1 MRGLRARLVIV
12 CVLLAGLSALT
23 AAGLIY
29 RQARDLMLTRTE
41 GSVVNEFRLRV
52 ATLTENMQHPPDR
65 AALQQLAN
73 GVAPSFLEAT
83 GAAAY
88 RDSGLIASGDD
99 TGPITSALR
108 RTVVERNRLFYQ
120 RVVRSG
126 VPYLVVGTPVMLGK
140 QAAPSGVEVY
150 LVTPLSKEEGDE
162 AALVTAAQNGAI
174 PVVLLAVVLALVAAR
189 GVLRPVRDLDRA
201 ARRLGTGELD
211 TRLKVSGGDELARL
225 VKTFNATAAALE
237 TNVSELRGMEVKARR
252 FVADVSHEL
261 RTPLASI
268 LVMADMFEEEAGRLE
283 SDLGKAARLMN
294 LEVGRLVRLVED
306 LMEISRFDA
315 GAATLILDEV
325 DAADAVRAC
334 LRTRGWTGRVDLDLP
349 PGIRILL
356 DPRRFDVIVAN
367 LVGNALDHGAPPVTV
382 RLRADG
388 PGGAGDV
395 VIEVQDTGKGVD
407 PRILPHVFDRF
418 SKADAARVRS
428 EGSGLGLAIAL
439 ENARLHGGS
448 IEVANRAGGGAV
460 FTLSLPR
467 RAEAGGPSRDVEA
480 GEPSRDVVVNGP
492 SRGAEAGGPSRG
504 MEAGEPSRDVVVNGP
519 ARDSE
524 GGGSSRGMDTG
535 EPPRDVAAG
544 GPSRRAEAGGLSRG
558 LETGGPSRE
567 VEDG

>member
-1 MRGLRARLVIV
+1 MHGDRMIPGEAGGGRPGTDGGWSTAGGESPGIDGGQPGTGGGRSRRWRPRLPIWVRGLRARLVIV

-120 RVVRSG
+120 RVIRSG
-126 VPYLVVGTPVMLGK
+126 APYLVVGTPVMLGK

-283 SDLGKAARLMN
+283 GDLGQAARLMN

-395 VIEVQDTGKGVD
+395 VIEVQDAGKGVD

-448 IEVANRAGGGAV
+448 IEVANRVGGGAV
-460 FTLSLPR
+460 FTLFLPR
-467 RAEAGGPSRDVEA
+467 RAEVGGPSRDVEA
-480 GEPSRDVVVNGP
+480 
-492 SRGAEAGGPSRG
+492 
-504 MEAGEPSRDVVVNGP
+504 
-519 ARDSE
+519 
-524 GGGSSRGMDTG
+524 GGSSRGMDTG
-535 EPPRDVAAG
+535 ERSPDVAAN
-544 GPSRRAEAGGLSRG
+544 GPSRG

>member
-1 MRGLRARLVIV
+1 MNPVSRRLRLPISVRGLRARLVV
-12 CVLLAGLSALT
+12 VFVLLAGLSALT

-41 GSVVNEFRLRV
+41 WSVVNDFRLRV

-73 GVAPSFLEAT
+73 RVAPSFLEAT

-88 RDSGLIASGDD
+88 RDSGLIASRDD
-99 TGPITSALR
+99 IGAVTPQLR

-120 RVVRSG
+120 RVISSG
-126 VPYLVVGTPVMLGK
+126 TPYLVVGTPVMLGK
-140 QAAPSGVEVY
+140 KAAPSGVEVY
-150 LVTPLSKEEGDE
+150 LVTPLTKEEGDE
-162 AALVTAAQNGAI
+162 AALVTAAQQGVI
-174 PVVLLAVVLALVAAR
+174 PVVVLAVVLALVAAR

-201 ARRLGTGELD
+201 ARRLGEGELD
-211 TRLKVSGGDELARL
+211 TRLKASGSDELARL
-225 VKTFNATAAALE
+225 VNTFNATAAALE

-283 SDLGKAARLMN
+283 GDLGKAARLMN

-315 GAATLILDEV
+315 GAATLILNDI

-334 LRTRGWTGRVDLDLP
+334 LRTRGWTDRVGLDLP
-349 PGIRILL
+349 PGIRVRL

-382 RLRADG
+382 RLSDLG
-388 PGGAGDV
+388 EDILV
-395 VIEVQDTGKGVD
+395 EVEDSGQGLD

-418 SKADAARVRS
+418 YKADVARVRS
-428 EGSGLGLAIAL
+428 EGSGLGLAIAH
-439 ENARLHGGS
+439 ENARLHGGV
-448 IEVANRAGGGAV
+448 IEVANRPGGGAV

-467 RAEAGGPSRDVEA
+467 GGE
-480 GEPSRDVVVNGP
+480 EGP
-492 SRGAEAGGPSRG
+492 
-504 MEAGEPSRDVVVNGP
+504 
-519 ARDSE
+519 
-524 GGGSSRGMDTG
+524 
-535 EPPRDVAAG
+535 
-544 GPSRRAEAGGLSRG
+544 
-558 LETGGPSRE
+558 
-567 VEDG
+567 

>member
-1 MRGLRARLVIV
+1 M
-12 CVLLAGLSALT
+12 
-23 AAGLIY
+23 
-29 RQARDLMLTRTE
+29 
-41 GSVVNEFRLRV
+41 
-52 ATLTENMQHPPDR
+52 
-65 AALQQLAN
+65 
-73 GVAPSFLEAT
+73 
-83 GAAAY
+83 
-88 RDSGLIASGDD
+88 
-99 TGPITSALR
+99 
-108 RTVVERNRLFYQ
+108 
-120 RVVRSG
+120 
-126 VPYLVVGTPVMLGK
+126 
-140 QAAPSGVEVY
+140 
-150 LVTPLSKEEGDE
+150 
-162 AALVTAAQNGAI
+162 
-174 PVVLLAVVLALVAAR
+174 
-189 GVLRPVRDLDRA
+189 LRPVRDLDRA

>member
-1 MRGLRARLVIV
+1 MIV